1 MQNNFN
7 VTKEIIK
14 SWVNGFF
21 EQIPMISNI
30 AFLIGLF
37 VVIRYSEYFYWQQSF
52 LMLSLYFI
60 LIQSIQS
67 FDRWRKKQ
75 NQIGRF
81 PVNKK
86 RFTKKLDEA
95 IVVKK
100 SDWEEAMLYLSEVE
114 DYLGK

>member
-1 MQNNFN
+1 MQNNLN
-7 VTKEIIK
+7 VTKEIIRK
-14 SWVNGFF
+14 WFNNLS

-37 VVIRYSEYFYWQQSF
+37 IVIKYNYALPWEQNF
-52 LMLSLYFI
+52 LMLALYFI
-60 LIQSIQS
+60 IIQSTQS

-75 NQIGRF
+75 NQIGTF
-81 PVNKK
+81 PVARK
-86 RFTKKLDEA
+86 RFTIKLDEA
-95 IVVKK
+95 VVVKK